1 MEKGL
6 PVETRVGE
14 SQPRFSLAKGNIG
27 KSQGEWLGA
36 ATPRPAA
43 LASQL
48 HREPSLGV
56 AGGGSRKELGAEK
69 SETVSASHVEEH
81 HSQVKCFCLK

>member
-6 PVETRVGE
+6 PVETRGGE
-14 SQPRFSLAKGNIG
+14 SKSRFSLAKGNRG
-27 KSQGEWLGA
+27 KSQDEWLGA
-36 ATPRPAA
+36 ATPGPAA

-56 AGGGSRKELGAEK
+56 AGVVPRRNSGAEK